1 MTTLSFRPLLS
12 GVALAALLAGCSS
25 VRTQDSVAVGPIAAD
40 VPVIEARSLGRVLLV
55 PIVSAS
61 PAGPVASADTVREAL
76 STLPPGSIMTP
87 ESLLGPT
94 PAGGWA
100 TVDEGRLLAAARGAG
115 LSSVM
120 IVRVDDY
127 VRRGTL
133 SVAVAVPPVSWD
145 TKTAVG
151 VHLRVL
157 DAATGAVR
165 ADVRRVRE
173 NGGLYTLR
181 TADDLPQELNAAV
194 ASLVTGP

>member
-1 MTTLSFRPLLS
+1 MTTPPLRILFS
-12 GVALAALLAGCSS
+12 AVAVTALLTGCSS
-25 VRTQDSVAVGPIAAD
+25 VRTQDAVAVGPAAAD

-61 PAGPVASADTVREAL
+61 PAGPVASADMVREAL
-76 STLPPGSIMTP
+76 ATLPPGSVVTP
-87 ESLLGPT
+87 ESLLGPA

-127 VRRGTL
+127 ARHGSL
-133 SVAVAVPPVSWD
+133 AIAVAVPPVSWD

-157 DAATGAVR
+157 DAATGTVR

-181 TADDLPQELNAAV
+181 TADDLPQELTAVV
-194 ASLVTGP
+194 ASLVTAP

>member
-1 MTTLSFRPLLS
+1 MTTPSLRTLFSA
-12 GVALAALLAGCSS
+12 VAVAALLAGCSS
-25 VRTQDSVAVGPIAAD
+25 VRTQDAVAVGPAATD

-55 PIVSAS
+55 PIISAS
-61 PAGPVASADTVREAL
+61 SAGPVASADTVREAL
-76 STLPPGSIMTP
+76 ATLPPGSVVTP
-87 ESLLGPT
+87 ESLLGPA

-127 VRRGTL
+127 ARRGTL

-151 VHLRVL
+151 VHLRIL

-165 ADVRRVRE
+165 TDVRRVRE

-181 TADDLPQELNAAV
+181 TAEDLPGELTAVV
-194 ASLVTGP
+194 ASLVTAP